1 MIELPLS
8 KGERNAVSCYL
19 NSTDHFI
26 EPEHNQ
32 LASNLPTSRR
42 EFLAG
47 ATLAVIGLSRPV
59 SVAAD
64 FSETAATQR
73 TPGFN
78 DLHRM
83 PDSVMVQIATGDL
96 RLIRTGGR
104 WTNGRVVVTV
114 TDLLGALRVQLS
126 APAVPIKRLH
136 LRWRARMS
144 DARLIL
150 GDAWERGYGDLEWR
164 GWIPDRVMPW
174 YFATQNGSLTHSYGV
189 RTGAR
194 ALCFW
199 QVDAQGVSLWA
210 DVRSGGVGVQ
220 LGERVLDICEVT
232 CRAGRAGE
240 SAFAAVHAFCRQM
253 CSNPRLPPQP
263 VYGSND
269 WYWAYG
275 KNSAATVLADAQ
287 HIVELSPTSA
297 NRPFVVID
305 DGWQPERGKDKA
317 GVGTWDRGNEKF
329 PDMPGLTAQIKRAGA
344 RPGIWIRPLQ
354 ATGDAH
360 DSWRLPRDRA
370 VLDPTVPEVRQK
382 VANDIAR
389 LRPWGFELI
398 KHDYTT
404 FDIFGRWGFQMGA
417 ALTKDGW
424 TFASGPGRTTAEVI
438 NDLYLTIRKAA
449 GESLV
454 IGCNTVSHLSAGH
467 FEICRVGDDT
477 SGTNWSRTRKM
488 GVNTLAFRGTQHGAF
503 YVADADCVGV
513 TNAVPWFYN
522 RQWLDLLARSGT
534 MLFVSL
540 APDALGTAQ
549 RRDLKEAL
557 ALAATTH
564 PLAEPLDWQRTVYPA
579 HWRLMD
585 RERTY
590 DWVGADGAEFVV

>member
-1 MIELPLS
+1 MIELLLS
-8 KGERNAVSCYL
+8 RGERNAVSCYL

-26 EPEHNQ
+26 EPEQNQ
-32 LASNLPTSRR
+32 FASSLPTSRR

-189 RTGAR
+189 RTGAS

-269 WYWAYG
+269 WYWVYG
-275 KNSAATVLADAQ
+275 KNSAETVLADAQ
-287 HIVELSPTSA
+287 HIVELSPMSA
-297 NRPFVVID
+297 NRPFAVID
-305 DGWQPERGKDKA
+305 DGWQPGRGKDKV

-329 PDMPGLTAQIKRAGA
+329 PDMPGLAAEIRRAGA

-360 DSWRLPRDRA
+360 DSWRLSRDRA
-370 VLDPTVPEVRQK
+370 VLDPTVPEARQK
-382 VANDIAR
+382 VADDIAR

-540 APDALGTAQ
+540 APDALGAAQ